1 MSSIFH
7 QVLIICYVISKPMI
21 VLVLFSYNKVLQRHF
36 AIIDN
41 NGKHDQKVTYLEAC
55 LMSLVKIET
64 KCFFFH
70 HDSNRF
76 CVIAHFITRYTLST
90 IYTRVD
96 MYRQIDCYYL
106 RSGIFHYFLSRLHS
120 NVYFQAFY
128 ISESPLFYLSTIFPN
143 GNILLRLLSSL
154 LERSNNV

>member
-1 MSSIFH
+1 MY
-7 QVLIICYVISKPMI
+7 YVIVEPSI
-21 VLVLFSYNKVLQRHF
+21 NLVLFLIMKYLRAMLHLLSIMENMINRWHTWHYFFVL
-36 AIIDN
+36 
-41 NGKHDQKVTYLEAC
+41 GK
-55 LMSLVKIET
+55 SET

-70 HDSNRF
+70 NHSNRF
-76 CVIAHFITRYTLST
+76 CVILHFIARYTSST

-96 MYRQIDCYYL
+96 MYRQMKCYYL
-106 RSGIFHYFLSRLHS
+106 RSGIFHYFSSRLYR

-128 ISESPLFYLSTIFPN
+128 ISESPLFYLPTIFPN